1 MLFSSQWAY
10 GGKSNGGVLLTPE
23 LAAGETLTFR
33 LSGRSSKA
41 RIDHFVF
48 FPCDAADDS
57 CQNDSTE
64 YDAAVAAAASCVG
77 LSSPQPPTPTPAADA
92 EPTPTVAP
100 TAAPTP
106 TATSSPAPVKS
117 SDPVVDEPAPS
128 VGRCAVYAGANGVV
142 RIPAASA
149 GAGDGWVEST
159 VAGREAL
166 VFKPEKQSTGI
177 DGAGRVGVKEYKFKV
192 DEAGA
197 YRVMMR
203 LNAPHPTDH
212 NEYVGEEFP
221 SGREGRCEHP
231 PLRGAGVEGGS
242 GGGWA
247 RLKPRRPAWPPWK
260 VCDLLCTNTQSSPL

>member
-33 LSGRSSKA
+33 LSGRASKA

-57 CQNDSTE
+57 CQNDSIE
-64 YDAAVAAAASCVG
+64 YDAAVAAAASCVV

-92 EPTPTVAP
+92 EPTPTPAADAGPTPTVAP

-142 RIPAASA
+142 RIPAASS

-212 NEYVGEEFP
+212 NEYVGEEFHLGGKGGA
-221 SGREGRCEHP
+221 STHRCVVLGSKEE
-231 PLRGAGVEGGS
+231 AGVGGL
-242 GGGWA
+242 G
-247 RLKPRRPAWPPWK
+247 
-260 VCDLLCTNTQSSPL
+260 